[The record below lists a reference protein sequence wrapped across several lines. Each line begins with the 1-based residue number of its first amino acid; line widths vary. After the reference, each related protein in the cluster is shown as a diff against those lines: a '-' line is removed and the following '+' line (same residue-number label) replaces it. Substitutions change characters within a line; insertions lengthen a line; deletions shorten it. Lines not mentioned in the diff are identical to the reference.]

1 MILIIAFHNLI
12 FFFCQQKKD
21 NKKMFTIEKF
31 NFLAGNDHLTVEFFD
46 FLYKINKNPCCE
58 QGEAHKE
65 T

>member
-1 MILIIAFHNLI
+1 
-12 FFFCQQKKD
+12 
-21 NKKMFTIEKF
+21 MFTIEKF